1 MNDLQNRL
9 VEFAVRIFESLKPL
23 MNDQFIEP
31 VIKQIIKSSTS
42 VGANYSE
49 SQASSSYR
57 DFLNKI
63 KIAQKELKETEYW
76 IKYLSKIKTGKIETE
91 KIECEIIELKRIFST
106 IAKKA
111 DLKLKSQNL
120 RPKT

>member
-1 MNDLQNRL
+1 MNELQTRL
-9 VEFAVRIFESLKPL
+9 VMFASRIYL
-23 MNDQFIEP
+23 
-31 VIKQIIKSSTS
+31 VIKPIMADEDLKMVVKQLIRSSTS

-76 IKYLSKIKTGKIETE
+76 IKYLSTIVPE
-91 KIECEIIELKRIFST
+91 KIQSQQIEKEIIELRRIFAT

-111 DLKLKSQNL
+111 NLKLMN
-120 RPKT
+120 RKT